1 MERFIYR
8 LTARQVMHLRPPKGK
23 KAARFCDGGNLH
35 LQTTRGK
42 DGHVSRSWTFR
53 YEIAG
58 RRREVGLGPLHDVSL
73 AAARLKAYVLRERIR
88 SLIDPLEAKQKQR
101 RALIAAR
108 AKAIRFKECADAYM
122 ALHEKGWTR
131 KHATQW
137 RSSLEAYVFPKIGAL
152 APADVDSAIVL
163 NVVKPIWEKKPSP
176 QGACSIASSKCL
188 IMQHPPGT
196 AAATIRRGMSRDH
209 CPSARPSPSPQAR
222 DHRQALKR
230 ETIP

>member
-8 LTARQVMHLRPPKGK
+8 LTAPQVMHLRPPKGK
-23 KAARFCDGGNLH
+23 KAARFCDGGNLY

-131 KHATQW
+131 KHATQ
-137 RSSLEAYVFPKIGAL
+137 
-152 APADVDSAIVL
+152 
-163 NVVKPIWEKKPSP
+163 
-176 QGACSIASSKCL
+176 
-188 IMQHPPGT
+188 
-196 AAATIRRGMSRDH
+196 
-209 CPSARPSPSPQAR
+209 
-222 DHRQALKR
+222 
-230 ETIP
+230 